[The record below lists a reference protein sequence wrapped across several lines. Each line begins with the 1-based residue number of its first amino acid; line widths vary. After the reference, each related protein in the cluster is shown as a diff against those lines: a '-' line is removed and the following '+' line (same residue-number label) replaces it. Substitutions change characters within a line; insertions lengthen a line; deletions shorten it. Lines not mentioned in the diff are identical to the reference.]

1 MLKGNCKDNQ
11 AALGLMV
18 DHDFKALIQNFLIDK
33 KNLITFGYT
42 PFAFK

>member
-1 MLKGNCKDNQ
+1 MLKGNCKDNW
-11 AALGLMV
+11 ASLHLMV

-33 KNLITFGYT
+33 KNLIISGYT